1 MLNDEEI
8 LLKTSKL
15 LSNLNERRGFG
26 QGEPPKDSKS
36 REWYKKQEIYLENG
50 EKLLRE
56 LDEDEYQI
64 VIDTLADLEPD
75 DLAFN
80 QLFAGKTRLII
91 NFPTMDTQSELG
103 QFVQELDQVLGLTI
117 DWEKGMVSAQREW
130 TENSIENDQAMIDYL
145 IDLGGGNRTK
155 KVNRKFQMKIGKYFA
170 KVDKLLRDFK
180 EMRQIVAKHVYEDRA
195 TAAGYSVAFSMGQIK
210 DAFTTEQLKRY
221 YQIQNGLELYM
232 GTSSM
237 GWINKYYN
245 GYEDAQAGKVTRMP
259 ELAKYWQ
266 ENAGYIKKNIGEL
279 TNDKYSIILTRDP
292 VDVMRM
298 ADFDNITSCHS
309 PPSRGS
315 TQGSYYKCA
324 VAEAHG
330 HGAVAY
336 VVETEDLHKWSGRDD
351 LDMDEIEEEM
361 QGGIEIFYDDKRYGD
376 AGSIE
381 PVSRVRLRQVRYYDT
396 DTPKRYDEGTEIAVP
411 EKRVYGAAI
420 PGFVERVIAWARENQ
435 QEVIENMPKEDGKV
449 NLDRLTI
456 FGGSY
461 EDTAGAA
468 GRRALVSRLI
478 GADHFKG
485 FTGSMKQDSH
495 TEDTLDSNAISGMAG
510 RWEQDVETALEEWNN
525 RWAMIKVEADV
536 EDDGDGGL
544 YITAQAEIHIQI
556 PQDEFVRTPNSY
568 PTAMHAFDYMNDR
581 YGSLFDTDNSWINYL
596 RVSNGPDAV
605 VFACRLNMQHPE
617 ISGEGAI
624 FYDPDGLNDFCLNL
638 DQKIDDH
645 WREYKEILRTFLKQE
660 NWLEGGGYVK
670 LVNDIDNNDL
680 GSYEWDV
687 RTDGEHPED
696 SYESTASTSHD
707 FDPEELGVNPQVLA
721 DILNSTGWRVMIRQE
736 LLKPA
741 KDELGIEYNVDLN
754 GSSADISG
762 SEHIGYVVTYE
773 IEFIV
778 NQDTPDAVIEVFR
791 ELVTGDMD
799 DEDRLSNIFDWTMK
813 QTLNARLP
821 ASQQQNLD
829 EHLVNT
835 WKGFL
840 GRR

>member
-1 MLNDEEI
+1 M
-8 LLKTSKL
+8 
-15 LSNLNERRGFG
+15 G
-26 QGEPPKDSKS
+26 
-36 REWYKKQEIYLENG
+36 
-50 EKLLRE
+50 
-56 LDEDEYQI
+56 
-64 VIDTLADLEPD
+64 
-75 DLAFN
+75 
-80 QLFAGKTRLII
+80 RL
-91 NFPTMDTQSELG
+91 
-103 QFVQELDQVLGLTI
+103 
-117 DWEKGMVSAQREW
+117 
-130 TENSIENDQAMIDYL
+130 
-145 IDLGGGNRTK
+145 
-155 KVNRKFQMKIGKYFA
+155 
-170 KVDKLLRDFK
+170 
-180 EMRQIVAKHVYEDRA
+180 
-195 TAAGYSVAFSMGQIK
+195 
-210 DAFTTEQLKRY
+210 
-221 YQIQNGLELYM
+221 
-232 GTSSM
+232 
-237 GWINKYYN
+237 NKYYG

-279 TNDKYSIILTRDP
+279 TNDKYSIILTRNP

-336 VVETEDLHKWSGRDD
+336 VVETEDLYKWGGRDD
-351 LDMDEIEEEM
+351 LDMDEIEDEM
-361 QGGIEIFYDDKRYGD
+361 DGNIEIFYDDKRYGD
-376 AGSIE
+376 AGTIQ

-396 DTPKRYDEGTEIAVP
+396 DRPKRYDEGTEIAVP

-435 QEVIENMPKEDGKV
+435 QEVIENMPKEDGKI
-449 NLDRLTI
+449 NLSRLTI

-468 GRRALVSRLI
+468 GRRALVSKLI
-478 GADHFKG
+478 GVDHFKG
-485 FTGSMKQDSH
+485 FTGNMKQDSH
-495 TEDTLDSNAISGMAG
+495 TEDTIDSNAISGMAG
-510 RWEQDVETALEEWNN
+510 RWEQTIEQMIEEWNN

-544 YITAQAEIHIQI
+544 YITAQAEIKIQI

-568 PTAMHAFDYMNDR
+568 PTAMHAFDYMNERFGD
-581 YGSLFDTDNSWINYL
+581 LFDTDNSWINYL

-617 ISGEGAI
+617 ISDVQGAF
-624 FYDPDGLNDFCLNL
+624 FYDPEDLNNFCVNL
-638 DQKIDDH
+638 DGKIDDH
-645 WREYKEILRTFLKQE
+645 WREYKEILKTFLKQE
-660 NWLEGGGYVK
+660 NWLEGGGYIK

-680 GSYEWDV
+680 SSYEWDV
-687 RTDGEHPED
+687 RTDGEHAED

-721 DILNSTGWRVMIRQE
+721 DILQSTGWRTMIRQA
-736 LLKPA
+736 LLKSA
-741 KDELGIEYNVDLN
+741 KEELETDYNVDIN
-754 GSSADISG
+754 GTTAEISG
-762 SEHIGYVVTYE
+762 SEHVGYLVQYE

-778 NQDTPDAVIEVFR
+778 NQDAPDKVIEVFR
-791 ELVTGDMD
+791 ELVEGEMD
-799 DEDRLSNIFDWTMK
+799 DSDNLSAVFDNMMA
-813 QTLNARLP
+813 QTLNSRLP

-829 EHLVNT
+829 ERLVKT

-840 GRR
+840 GRK

>member
-1 MLNDEEI
+1 
-8 LLKTSKL
+8 
-15 LSNLNERRGFG
+15 
-26 QGEPPKDSKS
+26 
-36 REWYKKQEIYLENG
+36 
-50 EKLLRE
+50 
-56 LDEDEYQI
+56 
-64 VIDTLADLEPD
+64 
-75 DLAFN
+75 
-80 QLFAGKTRLII
+80 
-91 NFPTMDTQSELG
+91 
-103 QFVQELDQVLGLTI
+103 
-117 DWEKGMVSAQREW
+117 
-130 TENSIENDQAMIDYL
+130 
-145 IDLGGGNRTK
+145 
-155 KVNRKFQMKIGKYFA
+155 
-170 KVDKLLRDFK
+170 
-180 EMRQIVAKHVYEDRA
+180 
-195 TAAGYSVAFSMGQIK
+195 
-210 DAFTTEQLKRY
+210 
-221 YQIQNGLELYM
+221 
-232 GTSSM
+232 
-237 GWINKYYN
+237 
-245 GYEDAQAGKVTRMP
+245 
-259 ELAKYWQ
+259 
-266 ENAGYIKKNIGEL
+266 
-279 TNDKYSIILTRDP
+279 LTRDP

-336 VVETEDLHKWSGRDD
+336 VVETEDLHKWSGRND

-376 AGSIE
+376 AGSIQ

-435 QEVIENMPKEDGKV
+435 QEVIENMPKEDGKI
-449 NLDRLTI
+449 NLSRLTI

-468 GRRALVSRLI
+468 GRRALVSKLI

-485 FTGSMKQDSH
+485 FTGSMKQDSY

-536 EDDGDGGL
+536 EDDGDGGM
-544 YITAQAEIHIQI
+544 YITAQAEIKIQI

-568 PTAMHAFDYMNDR
+568 PTAMHAFDYMNER
-581 YGSLFDTDNSWINYL
+581 YGDLFDTDNSWINYL

-605 VFACRLNMQHPE
+605 VFACRLNMEHPE
-617 ISGEGAI
+617 ISENGVY
-624 FYDPDGLNDFCLNL
+624 FYDPEGLNDFCLNL
-638 DQKIDDH
+638 DAKIDDH
-645 WREYKEILRTFLKQE
+645 WREYKEILKTFLKRE
-660 NWLEGGGYVK
+660 NWLQGGAYIK

-680 GSYEWDV
+680 NSYEWDV
-687 RTDGEHPED
+687 RTDGEYAED
-696 SYESTASTSHD
+696 SYESTASISHE
-707 FDPEELGVNPQVLA
+707 FDPEELGINPQVLV
-721 DILNSTGWRVMIRQE
+721 DILNSTGWRAMIRQE

-778 NQDTPDAVIEVFR
+778 NQDAPDAVIEVFR

-799 DEDRLSNIFDWTMK
+799 DEDRLNNIFDWTMK

-829 EHLVNT
+829 EHLVKT

-840 GRR
+840 GKR

>member
-1 MLNDEEI
+1 MLNDEQI
-8 LLKTSKL
+8 LLKTAQL
-15 LSNLNERRGFG
+15 
-26 QGEPPKDSKS
+26 
-36 REWYKKQEIYLENG
+36 LENFDISEQKP

-56 LDEDEYQI
+56 IDEDEYQI

-80 QLFAGKTRLII
+80 QLFAGKNRLII
-91 NFPTMDTQSELG
+91 NFPTMDNQSELG
-103 QFVQELDQVLGLTI
+103 QFAEELKNILQLDV

-130 TENSIENDQAMIDYL
+130 TDNSIENDEARLDFIMNPS
-145 IDLGGGNRTK
+145 GENRVK
-155 KVNRKFQMKIGKYFA
+155 KVSKKFQMKIGKYFM
-170 KVDKLLRDFK
+170 KVDKVLREFK

-195 TAAGYSVAFSMGQIK
+195 TAAGYSVAFTVGQIK
-210 DAFTTEQLKRY
+210 EAFTTEQLKRY
-221 YQIQNGLELYM
+221 YQLENGLELYM

-237 GWINKYYN
+237 GRINKYY
-245 GYEDAQAGKVTRMP
+245 GSYEDVQAGNVTKMP
-259 ELAKYWQ
+259 KLAKYWQ

-279 TNDKYSIILTRDP
+279 TNDKYSIILTRNP
-292 VDVMRM
+292 IDVMRM

-336 VVETEDLHKWSGRDD
+336 VVETEDLHKWAGRDD
-351 LDMDEIEEEM
+351 LDMDEIEDEM
-361 QGGIEIFYDDKRYGD
+361 DGNIEIFYDDKRHGD
-376 AGSIE
+376 AGTIE

-396 DTPKRYDEGTEIAVP
+396 DRPKRYDEGTEIAVP

-435 QEVIENMPKEDGKV
+435 QEVIENMPKEDGKI
-449 NLDRLTI
+449 NLSRLTI

-478 GADHFKG
+478 GVDHFKG
-485 FTGSMKQDSH
+485 FTGNMKQDSH
-495 TEDTLDSNAISGMAG
+495 TEDTIDSNAISGMAG
-510 RWEQDVETALEEWNN
+510 RWEQEVEEMLREWND
-525 RWAMIKVEADV
+525 RWAMVKVEADV
-536 EDDGDGGL
+536 ADDGDGGL

-556 PQDEFVRTPNSY
+556 SQDEFVRTPNSY
-568 PTAMHAFDYMNDR
+568 PTAMHAFNYMNER
-581 YGSLFDTDNSWINYL
+581 YGSLFDGENSWINYL

-617 ISGEGAI
+617 VSGEGTH
-624 FYDPDGLNDFCLNL
+624 FYDPYSLNAFCSNL
-638 DQKIDDH
+638 DAKIDDH
-645 WREYKEILRTFLKQE
+645 WREYKEVLKTFLKQE
-660 NWLEGGGYVK
+660 NWLEGGGYIK
-670 LVNDIDNNDL
+670 LVNDIDNKDIS
-680 GSYEWDV
+680 SYEWDI
-687 RTDGEHPED
+687 RTDGEHAED

-721 DILNSTGWRVMIRQE
+721 DILQSTGWRTMIRQA
-736 LLKPA
+736 LLKSA
-741 KDELGIEYNVDLN
+741 KEELETDYNVDIN
-754 GSSADISG
+754 GTTAEISG
-762 SEHIGYVVTYE
+762 SEHVGYLVQYE

-778 NQDTPDAVIEVFR
+778 NQDAPDKVIEVFR
-791 ELVTGDMD
+791 ELVEGEMD
-799 DEDRLSNIFDWTMK
+799 DSDNLSAVFDNMMA

-829 EHLVNT
+829 ERLVKT

-840 GRR
+840 GVK